1 MVLGLSDASTERDA
15 SPQKVSPPQ
24 PYLYAAFFGDRPLA
38 APVAHSLAG
47 LSKVVIGR
55 GNEAESVEV
64 EERGQRQLVLRL
76 PDPRISGA
84 HAGLVL
90 IDGRWVLE
98 DLGSLNGTFVN
109 GASEKRIALFD
120 RDVVTVGHAA
130 FVYCDAV
137 KVPQEAAEGE
147 AQRAT
152 ASSLGLATLNPT
164 LQLEFAR
171 LAAAARSRAGMPILL
186 YGSTGVGKEVAA
198 KAVHAWSG
206 RRGRF
211 VAINCAAISESLAES
226 ELFGHR
232 KGAFSGAGEERPGLV
247 RSASG
252 GTLFLDEIG
261 DLPLGLQGK
270 LLRVIQ
276 EREVLPVGETRPQPV
291 DLLVV
296 AATHRDLDKM
306 VEAGRFR
313 QDLLAR
319 LAGYV
324 LTLPPLAERLED
336 LGLLI
341 GSILGRLASN
351 SAEKVCFRPA
361 AVRAL
366 FGYKW
371 PSNIREL
378 EKCLMRALTRA
389 QDAKI
394 ELEHLPDALRASP
407 ASPTSA
413 RAAQDGAEA
422 ALAPHELRQREEL
435 DNLLRKHDGK
445 IARVAAVLE
454 KHRMQ
459 VQRLVKRY
467 GLQPERYRK

>member
-1 MVLGLSDASTERDA
+1 MVLGHAAVNTERDA
-15 SPQKVSPPQ
+15 SPQQASPPQ
-24 PYLYAAFFGDRPLA
+24 PCLYAAFFGDRPLA
-38 APVAHSLAG
+38 SPAAYSLAG
-47 LSKVVIGR
+47 LSKLVIGR
-55 GNEAESVEV
+55 GNKAGAVEV
-64 EERGQRQLVLRL
+64 EENGRRQLVLRM
-76 PDPRISGA
+76 PDPRISGT
-84 HAGLVL
+84 HAELTL

-109 GASEKRIALFD
+109 GVTEKRVTLFD
-120 RDVVTVGHAA
+120 RDIVTVGHAA
-130 FVYCDAV
+130 FVYRDAV
-137 KVPQEAAEGE
+137 VWPQDAVEGE

-152 ASSLGLATLNPT
+152 ATSLGLVTLSPM
-164 LQLEFAR
+164 LRLEFVR

-186 YGSTGVGKEVAA
+186 YGPTGAGKEVAA

-232 KGAFSGAGEERPGLV
+232 KGAFSGAGEERPGLL

-276 EREVLPVGETRPQPV
+276 EREVLPVGETRPLSV

-296 AATHRDLDKM
+296 AATHRDLDEM
-306 VEAGRFR
+306 VQAGRFR

-336 LGLLI
+336 LGLFI
-341 GSILGRLASN
+341 GSILRRLDPS
-351 SAEKVCFRPA
+351 SAEQVCFRPA

-366 FGYKW
+366 FCYKW

-394 ELEHLPDALRASP
+394 ELDHLPDAVRASAASP
-407 ASPTSA
+407 AGA
-413 RAAQDGAEA
+413 RVPQDGAAA

-435 DNLLRKHDGK
+435 DGLLRKHDGN
-445 IARVAAVLE
+445 IVRVAAALD